1 MIVGVRIVGT
11 IENTGGV
18 AIPIVCDLMVIVD
31 MYPGKILGSVVPIR
45 ARVHAA
51 ILLSVVFGG
60 RARPARN
67 IYVDEIAE
75 EDHELRFQAFYGFS
89 EEFESG
95 ITQWVPE
102 GHVWEVVLET

>member
-1 MIVGVRIVGT
+1 MRIRIIGAG
-11 IENTGGV
+11 EDTGSV
-18 AIPIVCDLMVIVD
+18 AVPIVCDLVVIVD
-31 MYPGKILGSVVPIR
+31 MYPGEILGSVVPVR
-45 ARVHAA
+45 ARVRAT